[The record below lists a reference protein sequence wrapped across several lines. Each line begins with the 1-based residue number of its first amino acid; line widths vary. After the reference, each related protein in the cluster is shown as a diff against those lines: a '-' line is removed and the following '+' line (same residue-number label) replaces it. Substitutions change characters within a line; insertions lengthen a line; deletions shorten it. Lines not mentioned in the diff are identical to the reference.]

1 MSDLSHVQPR
11 HKEVDIELENWARWV
26 RVTPRV
32 WFIQPMFK
40 QYRAPRQ
47 YEHQAE
53 LPPVVRTLDAQA
65 VEKLISQLPDKHR
78 IALRWAYVWPWVPV
92 SAVRQELGMTRAA
105 LIALIDDGRDMMCN
119 KMRRGCNSYAIGA

>member
-1 MSDLSHVQPR
+1 MTDFSQIQPR
-11 HKEVDIELENWARWV
+11 HRDIDADLENWARWV

-53 LPPVVRTLDAQA
+53 LPPVVRPLEAQA
-65 VEKLISQLPDKHR
+65 VEKLIATLPDPHR
-78 IALRWAYVWPWVPV
+78 TALRWVYVWPWVPV
-92 SAVRQELGMTRAA
+92 SAVRQELGVTRAA
-105 LIALIDDGRDMMCN
+105 LLALIDGGRDMMNN
-119 KMRRGCNSYAIGA
+119 KMRKGLYATP